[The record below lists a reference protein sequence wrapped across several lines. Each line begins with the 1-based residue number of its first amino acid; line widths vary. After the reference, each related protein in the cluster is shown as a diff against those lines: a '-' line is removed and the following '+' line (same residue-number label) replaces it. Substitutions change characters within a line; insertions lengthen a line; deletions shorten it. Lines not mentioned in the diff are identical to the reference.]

1 MGIERGKIEAVHA
14 EIRRLVDIGDW
25 NGWADLFAED
35 GTFVN
40 SIHAEPICGREAL
53 RSVAVA
59 SWPRFE
65 NRVEWVAIDGNRLV
79 YGWNE
84 RHEGMR
90 ADAPAYRGVS
100 TFVFNDDGL
109 IASHEGMFDTAAV
122 AAATAP

>member
-1 MGIERGKIEAVHA
+1 MGMDRGKIEAA
-14 EIRRLVDIGDW
+14 YAGLRRLTDIGDW

-79 YGWNE
+79 VGWNE
-84 RHEGMR
+84 RHGGMR
-90 ADAPAYRGVS
+90 ADAPAYRGIV
-100 TFVFNDDGL
+100 TIVFNDDGL
-109 IASHEGMFDTAAV
+109 IASHEGIFDTAAV
-122 AAATAP
+122 VAASAP